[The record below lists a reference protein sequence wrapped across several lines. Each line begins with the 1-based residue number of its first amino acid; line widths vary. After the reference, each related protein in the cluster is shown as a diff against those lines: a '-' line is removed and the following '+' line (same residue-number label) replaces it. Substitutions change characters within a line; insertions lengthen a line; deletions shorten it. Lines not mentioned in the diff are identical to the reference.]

1 MHLYD
6 FIVSYDISDSK
17 RLAKIAKLMEKCA
30 IRIQKSVFLLKATK
44 CELEELIFNIKNII
58 NEEIDDVRIYKVNTH
73 KSLHLAMATDLQNP
87 MILV

>member
-6 FIVSYDISDSK
+6 FIVSYDISDTK
-17 RLAKIAKLMEKCA
+17 RLVKIAKLMEKCA
-30 IRIQKSVFLLKATK
+30 IRIQKSVFLLKASN
-44 CELEELIFNIKNII
+44 EELSNLVANITEII
-58 NEEIDDVRIYKVNTH
+58 NENSDDVRIYKVNIQ